1 MNSVMLKRAYTVKEF
16 QSSYGIGHTKFYE
29 EVKAGRLR
37 IRKVGKRSLVSFEDA
52 ERWFNS
58 LPVAA

>member
-1 MNSVMLKRAYTVKEF
+1 MHLQKQAFTVAEF
-16 QSSYGIGHTKFYE
+16 TECYGLGRTKFYE

-37 IRKVGKRSLVSFEDA
+37 IRKVGKRSLISASDA
-52 ERWFNS
+52 KEWFDS